1 MESAGIP
8 AHPWDLAAEGWNRH
22 AGLIENWLAKVTDAM
37 LAAADVRAGAAV
49 LDVAAGSGGQTL
61 AAARRVGTGGKVLAT
76 DISPRILALAQGNA
90 QAAGLVQIETR
101 VADAQAL
108 GLEGAGFDA
117 AISRLGLMFC
127 AQPERAFASIA
138 AALRPGGRLA
148 VVVFSQPQANPC
160 VAILM
165 ATALRHAG
173 RQPGVPFA
181 PGTLFSLGRSEML
194 ESLARDAG
202 FAEIEITP
210 VSAPMRLPSAEHYLE
225 FVRSSGSPIMEIL
238 APLSPAAQQQAWD
251 DMARTLAQ
259 FDVPGGWVGPNELL
273 LCSGRRQP

>member
-1 MESAGIP
+1 MEPAGTP

-22 AGLIENWLAKVTDAM
+22 AGLVESWLVEVTAAM
-37 LAAADVRAGAAV
+37 LAAAEVRPGAAV
-49 LDVAAGSGGQTL
+49 LDVAAGSGGQTM
-61 AAARRVGTGGKVLAT
+61 AAAHQVGAGGRVLAT

-90 QAAGLVQIETR
+90 QAAGLVQVETR

-108 GLEGAGFDA
+108 RLEGAGFDA

-173 RQPGVPFA
+173 QASGTPFA
-181 PGTLFSLGRSEML
+181 PGTLFSLARPGWL
-194 ESLARDAG
+194 EQLMQDAG
-202 FAEIEITP
+202 FIDVEVTP
-210 VSAPMRLPSAEHYLE
+210 AAAPMRLPSAGHYLE

-238 APLSPAAQQQAWD
+238 APLPASAQQQAWD
-251 DMARTLAQ
+251 DMAGQLAR
-259 FDVPGGWVGPNELL
+259 FEVPGGWEGPNELL
-273 LCSGRRQP
+273 LCSGRLR